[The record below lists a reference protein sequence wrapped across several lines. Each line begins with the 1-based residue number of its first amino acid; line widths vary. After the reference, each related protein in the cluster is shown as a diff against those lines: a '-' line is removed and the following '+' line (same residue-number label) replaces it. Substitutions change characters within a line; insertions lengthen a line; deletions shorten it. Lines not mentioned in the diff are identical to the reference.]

1 MNKSKSDATDCLFLD
16 EVGTTHD
23 GLTLAIEISTL
34 VVNSMF
40 SITAVTANAIITHA
54 IYRTPSLQSPS
65 SVFLCSLALADFVTG
80 LVTQPAFVVYKTAE
94 LMGNT
99 KLICNGRIL
108 HWVAGF
114 TCTGVS
120 VVTIASIAIDK
131 FFALHLHL
139 RYKEIVTNRR
149 VSKVVLFIWLCCV
162 TVSISVLFVQSDKYW
177 TFLPLPMLLL
187 SLLVTAV
194 CYLQIFS
201 ILRRHQ
207 RQIQATERV
216 LSQPKTT
223 SIDLKKYKKSALT
236 MAYVVILFI
245 CSNIPFLTA
254 MVVRVVIG
262 YNSNV
267 KLAYEIGCTVMYIN
281 STLNPILYLVRMKD
295 VRRAAFTLIGRVFS
309 AQLLERVIQFSTQTN
324 AS

>member
-1 MNKSKSDATDCLFLD
+1 MNKSESDTNDCLFLD
-16 EVGTTHD
+16 VVGTTHD
-23 GLTLAIEISTL
+23 GFTLAIEISTL
-34 VVNSMF
+34 VVNSLF
-40 SITAVTANAIITHA
+40 SITAAIANALITHV

-65 SVFLCSLALADFVTG
+65 SVLLCSLALADFVTG

-94 LMGNT
+94 LLGNT
-99 KLICNGRIL
+99 KLVCNGRIL

-131 FFALHLHL
+131 VLALHLHL
-139 RYKEIVTNRR
+139 RYNEIVSNMR
-149 VSKVVLFIWLCCV
+149 VAKVVLFIWLCCV
-162 TVSISVLFVQSDKYW
+162 TIVISVFFGHSDKYW

-216 LSQPKTT
+216 VSQPKTAT
-223 SIDLKKYKKSALT
+223 LDLKKYKKSALT
-236 MAYVVILFI
+236 MGYVVILFI

-262 YNSNV
+262 YNSSV
-267 KLAYEIGCTVMYIN
+267 KLAYEIGSTIMYVN
-281 STLNPILYLVRMKD
+281 STLNPVLYLVRMKD
-295 VRRAAFTLIGRVFS
+295 VRRAAFTLIRRGFS
-309 AQLLERVIQFSTQTN
+309 AQELVTQFSSQTT